1 MVTLQTMTEFPNYKR
16 RDPSG
21 FQRVVN
27 QRIEEYFV
35 KHKQF
40 RGASARLWL
49 KAAILFAAYLGPIL
63 LIVNGGLPLW
73 AFYGLWIIS
82 GFGMAGIGMNV
93 MHDAIHGSWSEKSWL
108 NKLLGSSIYLL
119 GGHPFTWRIQHNFLH
134 HQYTNLKGL
143 DEDVEVRGL
152 VRLHREEPLKPMHK
166 WQSVYTPFLYGL
178 LTLNWSFTKD
188 ITQIIRYKK
197 LGLLK
202 RFKMNPS
209 KAWRTLIIGKLVY
222 FTVFLII
229 PLVFSPFAWYLI
241 ITGWLLKHFIAGSV
255 LSFVFQLAHIVGE
268 TDQPT
273 WKGENLDTGF
283 MEHQLRTTANFSRKS
298 FFVTWY
304 TGGLNYQVEHHLFP
318 HISHAHYP
326 KIAPIVKA
334 TAEEFDLPYNEQST
348 ITVAIIDHIKTLH
361 RLGTV
366 A

>member
-1 MVTLQTMTEFPNYKR
+1 MVALQPMSEFPNYKR

-27 QRIEEYFV
+27 QRIEEYFAN
-35 KHKQF
+35 HKQF

-49 KAAILFAAYLGPIL
+49 KAIILFAVYLGPIY
-63 LIVNGGLPLW
+63 LILNEGLTVW
-73 AFYGLWIIS
+73 AFYGLWVIS
-82 GFGMAGIGMNV
+82 GLGMAGIGMNV

-119 GGHPFTWRIQHNFLH
+119 GGHPFTWRVQHNFLH

-152 VRLHREEPLKPMHK
+152 VRLHHEEPLKPMHK
-166 WQSVYTPFLYGL
+166 WQSIYAPLLYGL
-178 LTLNWSFTKD
+178 LTLNWSLTKD
-188 ITQIIRYKK
+188 ITQMMRYTK

-202 RFKMNPS
+202 RFKMAPS
-209 KAWRTLIIGKLVY
+209 KAWRSLIIGKLVY
-222 FTVFLII
+222 FAVFLIV
-229 PLVFSPFAWYLI
+229 PLIFAPYAWYLI
-241 ITGWLLKHFIAGSV
+241 VTGWLLKHFIAGSV
-255 LSFVFQLAHIVGE
+255 LSFVFQLAHIVGDAE
-268 TDQPT
+268 QPS
-273 WKGENLDTGF
+273 WEGDSLDSGF

-326 KIAPIVKA
+326 KIASIVKQ
-334 TAEEFDLPYNEQST
+334 TAQEFNLPYNEQSNFG
-348 ITVAIIDHIKTLH
+348 VALIDHFKTLH
-361 RLGTV
+361 RLGNV
-366 A
+366 V